1 MVATNFLPAEGVV
14 FLSALSAVGR
24 GGGGIS
30 DVALSDDTTSFAAS
44 SPDSGGRSKRAVGR
58 DPDAEGPLGF
68 FKIGCGGGGRE
79 DDGVGCFGTTLSVE
93 LWEFS
98 RSDPALLLASAD
110 ACFLSWS
117 VFWSLAWVSRRGY
130 KERDGRRHTGRP
142 SYRLVGPFRGTNV
155 GPSEISLKILARTG
169 PGRFRRSLPQTCHQK
184 YSSREAVGS
193 TSLRK
198 VVV

>member
-44 SPDSGGRSKRAVGR
+44 SPDSGGRSNRAVGR

-68 FKIGCGGGGRE
+68 FKIGCDGGGRE
-79 DDGVGCFGTTLSVE
+79 DDGVGCFGTTLSIE
-93 LWEFS
+93 LCEFS

-110 ACFLSWS
+110 TCFLS
-117 VFWSLAWVSRRGY
+117 
-130 KERDGRRHTGRP
+130 
-142 SYRLVGPFRGTNV
+142 
-155 GPSEISLKILARTG
+155 
-169 PGRFRRSLPQTCHQK
+169 
-184 YSSREAVGS
+184 
-193 TSLRK
+193 
-198 VVV
+198 